1 MAGKKYY
8 KILNLDEDA
17 SLKEVKKRYKQLAK
31 KYHPDVNKEKNGHK
45 KFLKIKEA
53 YEKIIN
59 PQESEIK
66 LKRGPRPKSKY
77 DKYREQAHKAYKK
90 RQKRKQEEIQEFYIS
105 LRKGWRRNWV
115 YLNSTLGIVFSFFL
129 LLDNQLEPKNKKTKV
144 KLVDN
149 AVYQSY
155 NGHLVQR
162 VETENGRFI
171 YLADYRN
178 ISSLNTYPEIVIK
191 ETRIFNYPVSVVHTL
206 PHKRVTIPVHFTFM
220 WALALVIGFFLSP
233 LIILLF
239 RNNNAWFVFFH
250 YSTLL
255 VSSGILFYFIFF
267 KNSVISI
274 FYFLFSC

>member
-1 MAGKKYY
+1 MVGKNYY
-8 KILNLDEDA
+8 KVLNLAENA

-31 KYHPDVNKEKNGHK
+31 KYHPDVNKEKNAHK

-59 PQESEIK
+59 PEEAEIK
-66 LKRGPRPKSKY
+66 LKRGPKPKSKY
-77 DKYREQAHKAYKK
+77 DKYREQAHKAYTKK
-90 RQKRKQEEIQEFYIS
+90 QKRKKEEIQAFYIS

-115 YLNSTLGIVFSFFL
+115 YLNSTLGIIFSFFL
-129 LLDNQLEPKNKKTKV
+129 LLDNQLEPENKKTKV
-144 KLVDN
+144 NVVDHT
-149 AVYQSY
+149 VYQSY

-162 VETENGRFI
+162 VETENGQFI
-171 YLADYRN
+171 YLADYHN
-178 ISSLNTYPEIVIK
+178 ISALNTYPEIVIK

-220 WALALVIGFFLSP
+220 WALALVLVFFLSP
-233 LIILLF
+233 LVVLF
-239 RNNNAWFVFFH
+239 FRKNNAWFVFFH

-267 KNSVISI
+267 KNSIVSI
-274 FYFLFSC
+274 FYFLFS